1 MKLRFGIIKD
11 EEMIIM
17 MKVKLNNGYEMPI
30 VGLGTWRSKPEEV
43 YNAVLDA
50 LKAGYRHID
59 TAAIYGNEEM
69 IGKAIKDSGIKREE
83 LFITTK
89 LWNSDQGYD
98 STLVA
103 FEISRKKLGLD
114 YIDLYL
120 IHWFKGYENSLASY
134 KALEDLY
141 RQGKAKAIG
150 VSNYNVHH
158 IQHLLDNVEIKP
170 MVNQVETH
178 VTLQN
183 HFLHE
188 YCRDNQIQ
196 LEAYAPL
203 MSNKIGELLENEV
216 LKEIAK
222 KHNKTVT
229 QVALRWLM
237 ERGIVVIPK
246 SVTTKRIVENYQVFD
261 FSLDQDDM
269 QEIRKLNTGRKLF
282 VEFDNVDY

>member
-1 MKLRFGIIKD
+1 
-11 EEMIIM
+11 M

-103 FEISRKKLGLD
+103 FEASREKLGLD

-134 KALEDLY
+134 KALEELY
-141 RQGKAKAIG
+141 RQGKVKAIG

-216 LKEIAK
+216 LQEIAK
-222 KHNKTVT
+222 KHHKTVT

-246 SVTTKRIVENYQVFD
+246 SVTSKRIVENYQVFD

-269 QEIRKLNTGRKLF
+269 QKIRKLNTGRKLF